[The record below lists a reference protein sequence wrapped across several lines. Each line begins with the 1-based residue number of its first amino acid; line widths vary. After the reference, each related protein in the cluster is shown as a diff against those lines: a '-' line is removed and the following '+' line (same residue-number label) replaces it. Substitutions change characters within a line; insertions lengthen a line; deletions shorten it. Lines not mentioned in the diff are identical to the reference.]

1 MNRSEMLN
9 NFYCQLDALSAMN
22 GFRRLSGCSSR
33 SEWPKRGVYFFF
45 EPGEER
51 ANSTALRVVRV
62 GTHAVSS
69 GSKTTLW
76 NRLSTHRGSL
86 SGTGN
91 HRGSIFRRRVGESLL
106 AKSNDVL
113 KTWGIGA
120 NAPRDIRDGEV
131 AHEKLVS
138 VYIGDMPLLW
148 LAIGDDAS
156 AKSER
161 GYIERNAIALLSN
174 YQKVAVDSPS
184 KEWLG
189 NFSATPTIRE
199 SGLWNTNHV
208 DGTVD
213 PQFLERFA
221 GFVKAME
228 RQK

>member
-1 MNRSEMLN
+1 MNRSVMLDS
-9 NFYCQLDALSAMN
+9 FYCQLDALKAIN
-22 GFRRLSGCSSR
+22 GFKRLSNCSSR

-45 EPGEER
+45 ELGEGR

-62 GTHAVSS
+62 GTHAVSA

-86 SGTGN
+86 RGTGN
-91 HRGSIFRRRVGESLL
+91 HRGSIFRKRVGESLL
-106 AKSNDVL
+106 AKNNDLL
-113 KTWGIGA
+113 KSWGIGT
-120 NAPRDIRDGEV
+120 NAPKDIRDSEA

-138 VYIGDMPLLW
+138 AYIGDMPLLW

-184 KEWLG
+184 KGWLG
-189 NFSATPTIRE
+189 NFSATSTIRE

-208 DGTVD
+208 DGAVD
-213 PQFLERFA
+213 PDFLERFSK
-221 GFVKAME
+221 FVKEME
-228 RQK
+228 R